1 MPVWWGTFIYM
12 MVVSA
17 LGMYIYK
24 SRQERAIVGFSD
36 GTNEKVINNSIG
48 LFFALLSFAL
58 LVFFAGQRSYI
69 FDSTDYQY
77 AYENYYTTDL
87 SQITG
92 IWNGT
97 IQGKG
102 KMFMTILVLF
112 KHFSG
117 GADYNAWFTFLA
129 IIESASVAYFFQ
141 KYSSNYIYS
150 IFLFFTTS
158 CFLWLINGI
167 RQFLAVAVVLFF
179 IKWFIERKTIP
190 FLLVVIFAYYI
201 HSTAIIWIPFY
212 FIVNYKPWSRKFI
225 LLSMLTA
232 IAILAL
238 SKNNVLEDTNYSY
251 VLESTGGVSPFR
263 IVVMA
268 VPTIF
273 AFCKRK
279 EVEEKATPFIDL
291 CVNMSIITTE
301 LYLVG
306 MFTSG
311 IMGRIPIYF
320 QLFNYLLLP
329 WLFNNFFEKKD
340 ALILILISSLCFLA
354 YFCYDMYVAQNGV
367 YTSIKLGIFYSFK

>member
-1 MPVWWGTFIYM
+1 
-12 MVVSA
+12 
-17 LGMYIYK
+17 
-24 SRQERAIVGFSD
+24 
-36 GTNEKVINNSIG
+36 
-48 LFFALLSFAL
+48 
-58 LVFFAGQRSYI
+58 
-69 FDSTDYQY
+69 
-77 AYENYYTTDL
+77 
-87 SQITG
+87 
-92 IWNGT
+92 
-97 IQGKG
+97 
-102 KMFMTILVLF
+102 MTILVLF
-112 KHFSG
+112 KHFSS

-179 IKWFIERKTIP
+179 IKWLIERKTIP

-232 IAILAL
+232 IVILAL
-238 SKNNVLEDTNYSY
+238 SKNNFLEDTNYSY
-251 VLESTGGVSPFR
+251 VPESTGGVSPFR

-268 VPTIF
+268 VPTIL
-273 AFCKRK
+273 AFWKRK
-279 EVEEKATPFIDL
+279 EVKEKATLFIEL

-320 QLFNYLLLP
+320 QLFTYILLP
-329 WLFNNFFEKKD
+329 WLFNNIFEKKD
-340 ALILILISSLCFLA
+340 ASILILVSLFCFLA
-354 YFCYDMYVAQNGV
+354 YFCYDMYVAGNGI
-367 YTSIKLGIFYSFK
+367 YNSRSLDLIYL